1 MKLTDRI
8 AQLEHDHTPP
18 VPMGVIVVPHR
29 SDRDACIAGELAKM
43 PVPLGGDPLQQAT
56 AFREGEQGGRQLRE
70 PVQEEFRVDQA
81 GPVLLQAVRSVFRHR
96 SASALLPLFLRQLLF
111 EVIQNC

>member
-43 PVPLGGDPLQQAT
+43 PRRLGTTGVIVIPAK
-56 AFREGEQGGRQLRE
+56 GS
-70 PVQEEFRVDQA
+70 VQ
-81 GPVLLQAVRSVFRHR
+81 
-96 SASALLPLFLRQLLF
+96 
-111 EVIQNC
+111 